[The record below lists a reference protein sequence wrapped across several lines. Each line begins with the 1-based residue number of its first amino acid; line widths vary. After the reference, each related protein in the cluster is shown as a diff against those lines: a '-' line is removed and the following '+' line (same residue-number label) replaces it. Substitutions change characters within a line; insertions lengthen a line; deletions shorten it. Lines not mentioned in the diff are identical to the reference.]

1 MGLWTALLMKV
12 QGVRN
17 GKPVKVPA
25 TAHRL
30 TARDSPVTFLP
41 AAAAEGE
48 PSLTCDGN
56 GSQHIWLTVLALL
69 RQLAETSVSSLLTQ
83 EAVGVMRRNEV
94 PTTLRASGRASG
106 ALGMQQ

>member
-1 MGLWTALLMKV
+1 MDRSPGESAGSEKWKAS
-12 QGVRN
+12 Q
-17 GKPVKVPA
+17 VPA
-25 TAHRL
+25 MAHRF

-83 EAVGVMRRNEV
+83 EAVGVIRRNEV